1 MKNKDKVFLSE
12 TSINF
17 IKNYLIEEMNI
28 TKPID
33 EEKLAE
39 IEDVCNDYGDLL
51 ASKEINPEIV
61 INEEKC
67 LLADKVGSEIYSAIE
82 NSIIDYNDLNK
93 KLGLI

>member
-82 NSIIDYNDLNK
+82 NSIIDYKEKKK